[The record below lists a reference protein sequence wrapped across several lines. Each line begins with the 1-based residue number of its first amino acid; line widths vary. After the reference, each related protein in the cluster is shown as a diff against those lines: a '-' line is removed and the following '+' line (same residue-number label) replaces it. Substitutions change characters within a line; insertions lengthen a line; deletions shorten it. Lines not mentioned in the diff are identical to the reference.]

1 MKVKELIKELQE
13 LPQDKEILI
22 TSMDD
27 DFCCDNFEVHSYIEG
42 VDEEDEAIEII
53 MGVYIDG
60 YTEEPKSTGVHADKV
75 ALAEIDSEL
84 FFDEISMDTKSW
96 SYDYEDLEQNTKVFE
111 YIKKYYPNELQ
122 ALKNKEIDYIEV
134 YYD

>member
-1 MKVKELIKELQE
+1 MTRVTITFDVTQE
-13 LPQDKEILI
+13 QYYNYNRDVNEFLDNLNETGIHDVDVREQ
-22 TSMDD
+22 
-27 DFCCDNFEVHSYIEG
+27 DNF
-42 VDEEDEAIEII
+42 
-53 MGVYIDG
+53 
-60 YTEEPKSTGVHADKV
+60 TGVQADKV

-111 YIKKYYPNELQ
+111 YVKEYYPKELQ